1 VALMF
6 ETIAG
11 QTPLDPDE
19 SAGLKPRHISL
30 QAHLNEWE
38 QANIL
43 KAQRWAF
50 RLKGVGILTEGFVRD
65 LHRRMFDDTWRWA
78 GTFRNTDKTI
88 GAPWEQIAVRLDQL
102 LKNTAAQIEFKAFPA
117 RELAIRFHHGL
128 VWIHPFPNGNGRH
141 SRMMADILAIRLGT
155 DRFTWGKANL
165 YSAGTPRADYIAA
178 LQAADR
184 GDFAPLLAFA
194 TG

>member
-1 VALMF
+1 MF
-6 ETIAG
+6 EAIAG

-19 SAGLKPRHISL
+19 SAGLKPGHISL

-50 RLKGVGILTEGFVRD
+50 RLRGVDILTEGFVRD

-78 GTFRNTDKTI
+78 GTFRNSDKTI

-117 RELAIRFHHGL
+117 HELAIRFHHGM

-141 SRMMADILAIRLGT
+141 SRMIADILAIRLGT
-155 DRFTWGKANL
+155 DRFTWGKADL
-165 YSAGTPRADYIAA
+165 YSVSTPRADYIAA
-178 LQAADR
+178 LQAADK
-184 GDFAPLLAFA
+184 GDFAPLMAFA
-194 TG
+194 TS